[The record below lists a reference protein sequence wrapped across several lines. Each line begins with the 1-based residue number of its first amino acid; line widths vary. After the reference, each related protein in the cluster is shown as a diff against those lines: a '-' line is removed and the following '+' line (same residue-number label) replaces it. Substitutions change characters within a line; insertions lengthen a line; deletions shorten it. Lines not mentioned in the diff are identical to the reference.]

1 MENIL
6 DFEADYR
13 ATVDHYPNRWPRPVI
28 GITGNYGPAGCELA
42 EGYWRSIELAGGSR
56 RIGQHEAVGIHQA
69 HQIHTGQTSRSGT
82 GGCVSAEIFLCILEE
97 IEK

>member
-42 EGYWRSIELAGGSR
+42 EVTAKPVEKHHLRAGFP
-56 RIGQHEAVGIHQA
+56 IHLA
-69 HQIHTGQTSRSGT
+69 HQTSSRCKMGSM
-82 GGCVSAEIFLCILEE
+82 A
-97 IEK
+97 